1 MTREELYSNAAFL
14 TLAGSETTSTVMAVV
29 VYMIGTHSDVKANL
43 LKEVLA
49 TFTSE
54 DEINMRSAA
63 TLSYLMAVI
72 EESMRCHPPGP
83 NSMWRITPPEGN
95 RILGDWIPG
104 NVSSGVYN
112 QEQCDQ
118 AKQMI
123 IRRY

>member
-104 NVSSGVYN
+104 NVSKVVYN